1 MPELPTFCRVCEPA
15 CGLVARL
22 EEGQVVGLRPDR
34 AHVVS
39 RGFACHKGI
48 AALDVHRDPDRLD
61 FPLRR
66 GWEGFERCSWDDAV
80 FGVVRHVK
88 AVHARYG
95 PDAVGLY
102 AGNPTAFNSLLAPAL
117 GAFFGPLGTRRI
129 FGSGTQDCANKFA
142 GSEAVFGS
150 STIHPIPDLEHTQHL
165 LLLGTNPRVSHM
177 SFLSL
182 ADPMRRLREAR
193 RRGAVIRFVNPR
205 RVESVEGIGE
215 WIPIRP
221 DTDVYLLAAML
232 CEIERGPG
240 FREDVLREHGRGVEG
255 LRAFVRRHPAERA
268 APVVG
273 LPAETIRRLALE
285 FAAAPSAAVQMS
297 TGVNMGRQGTLAYWL
312 VQMLSFVTGNL
323 DRRGGN
329 LYARGFYPA
338 ARSGRVRPERE
349 FFESRYGRLRRI
361 RGALP
366 GNLLADEIEDPER
379 PLRVLFVVAG
389 NPLLSMGGEER
400 LRRALQKLEL
410 LVCVDL
416 YRNATGELAHV
427 LLPAADM
434 LERGDLNLLGLGMQL
449 EPWVQWSDPVVAP
462 RAERREEWWIFQ
474 RLAEAMGFPSSLGG
488 SDPAGLARLDHM
500 LAASELSLARLRDAP
515 HGLRLA
521 PLAPGRFYDD
531 VIQTPDRRVDC
542 CPPVIEPALAR
553 CEGILRELE
562 AEPPDLLKL
571 IGRRDPWMHNSWYHN
586 LPRLKRPGREVNTL
600 DMHPDDARERGLAEG
615 ALARVTSADGEVSA
629 PLRLDPSLR
638 RGVVA
643 MSHGWG
649 HADAPGMRVAQR
661 HPGSNANALLP
672 SGPGS
677 FEPAS
682 NQAFMTGIP
691 VRVRPAS

>member
-1 MPELPTFCRVCEPA
+1 M
-15 CGLVARL
+15 
-22 EEGQVVGLRPDR
+22 
-34 AHVVS
+34 
-39 RGFACHKGI
+39 
-48 AALDVHRDPDRLD
+48 
-61 FPLRR
+61 
-66 GWEGFERCSWDDAV
+66 
-80 FGVVRHVK
+80 
-88 AVHARYG
+88 
-95 PDAVGLY
+95 
-102 AGNPTAFNSLLAPAL
+102 FN
-117 GAFFGPLGTRRI
+117 
-129 FGSGTQDCANKFA
+129 D
-142 GSEAVFGS
+142 
-150 STIHPIPDLEHTQHL
+150 
-165 LLLGTNPRVSHM
+165 
-177 SFLSL
+177 
-182 ADPMRRLREAR
+182 
-193 RRGAVIRFVNPR
+193 
-205 RVESVEGIGE
+205 
-215 WIPIRP
+215 
-221 DTDVYLLAAML
+221 
-232 CEIERGPG
+232 
-240 FREDVLREHGRGVEG
+240 
-255 LRAFVRRHPAERA
+255 
-268 APVVG
+268 
-273 LPAETIRRLALE
+273 
-285 FAAAPSAAVQMS
+285 
-297 TGVNMGRQGTLAYWL
+297 
-312 VQMLSFVTGNL
+312 
-323 DRRGGN
+323 
-329 LYARGFYPA
+329 
-338 ARSGRVRPERE
+338 
-349 FFESRYGRLRRI
+349 
-361 RGALP
+361 
-366 GNLLADEIEDPER
+366 
-379 PLRVLFVVAG
+379 
-389 NPLLSMGGEER
+389 
-400 LRRALQKLEL
+400 
-410 LVCVDL
+410 
-416 YRNATGELAHV
+416 
-427 LLPAADM
+427 
-434 LERGDLNLLGLGMQL
+434 L